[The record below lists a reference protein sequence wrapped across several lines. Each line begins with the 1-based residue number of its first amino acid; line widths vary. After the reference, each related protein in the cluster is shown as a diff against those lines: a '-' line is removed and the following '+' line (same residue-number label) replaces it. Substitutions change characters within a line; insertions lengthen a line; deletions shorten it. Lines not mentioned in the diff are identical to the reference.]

1 MKWIKHILVLL
12 LLFSFITP
20 IHAVSLQDNGQFC
33 NDDAGILSS
42 STENEI
48 NQKGKALDEKSGAQ
62 IVVVTVDYTDN
73 QDIEDYAY
81 DLFND
86 WGLGDKKKNNGV
98 LILIVAQ
105 QNDYWVMQGRGIEN
119 VVTTSFLSDVV
130 YDNDFNDMVDNHTHY
145 DQSVLGAFNDIYDKL
160 DSYYGSSYTSQES
173 NQGGILVP
181 ILIGFIVLVILLS
194 AFRPRRKRYYHRP
207 YRPYYHDPHMP
218 PPPPP
223 HFGGRPPRPM
233 GRPMGGPGPSRP
245 RSSGS
250 RMGGGSSFSSR
261 GSTSRSSGGG
271 SSRGGGVGRH

>member
-1 MKWIKHILVLL
+1 ML
-12 LLFSFITP
+12 
-20 IHAVSLQDNGQFC
+20 
-33 NDDAGILSS
+33 
-42 STENEI
+42 
-48 NQKGKALDEKSGAQ
+48 
-62 IVVVTVDYTDN
+62 
-73 QDIEDYAY
+73 
-81 DLFND
+81 
-86 WGLGDKKKNNGV
+86 
-98 LILIVAQ
+98 
-105 QNDYWVMQGRGIEN
+105 
-119 VVTTSFLSDVV
+119 
-130 YDNDFNDMVDNHTHY
+130 DNHTHY

-245 RSSGS
+245 RSSGP